1 MKILLFTPA
10 MLASAIGRV
19 SNLVI
24 VELSQQGHEVVV
36 VRTEDPALFEE
47 PTRLFPCQMVPWSN
61 TEQVR
66 QLADESA
73 LIVYQVGNHY
83 AYHRGGIEWLTTLP
97 GIVCLHDNF
106 LGHLFWSWSDRIGRP
121 QALELLTKLYG
132 PDVAHRFFDHG
143 SSESFIAYA
152 GQAAPMTEW
161 ITSMATG
168 VIVHSSWAMDRITRA
183 CPGPVAVVP
192 LPYDAPFLEVGE
204 LKVQPANNQELIVLT
219 IGHVNS
225 NKRYAS
231 VIEAIGASPLLR
243 QRMSFRIVGAVD
255 PSVEQE
261 LSALADS
268 LNVKV
273 AITGAVDDRKLA
285 DEIHHADIMS
295 CLRWPALEAASAST
309 IESMLYGK
317 PTVVTNTGFYR
328 DLPDDCVLKI
338 SPDAELNDLRAALER
353 LVLSQQE
360 RTALGERACQY
371 AVRTFRADNYA
382 QHIVSMKRQVD
393 RSRIVSAVANVF
405 SNTLKRWGAKGGPV
419 ILEAI
424 ASPLELIR

>member
-1 MKILLFTPA
+1 
-10 MLASAIGRV
+10 
-19 SNLVI
+19 
-24 VELSQQGHEVVV
+24 
-36 VRTEDPALFEE
+36 
-47 PTRLFPCQMVPWSN
+47 
-61 TEQVR
+61 
-66 QLADESA
+66 
-73 LIVYQVGNHY
+73 
-83 AYHRGGIEWLTTLP
+83 
-97 GIVCLHDNF
+97 
-106 LGHLFWSWSDRIGRP
+106 
-121 QALELLTKLYG
+121 
-132 PDVAHRFFDHG
+132 
-143 SSESFIAYA
+143 
-152 GQAAPMTEW
+152 
-161 ITSMATG
+161 MATG
-168 VIVHSSWAMDRITRA
+168 VIVHSSWVMDRITRA
-183 CPGPVAVVP
+183 CHGPVAVVP